1 MLTGS
6 SPGGG
11 LQPQS
16 VGKTTQPAARGPG
29 GSWNPGNI
37 IWNDDNFL
45 VQVLDRP
52 TRSEALL
59 GLLLTNAVEIT
70 EGVKVGGSLGCSDN
84 ALVKFMISR
93 NVGLAKSGVRIL
105 NFRRAN
111 FKLFKELLAKIPC
124 DAVLKDKD
132 VEESWLLF
140 KDAFLGAQELS
151 IPLNKKVSRGG
162 RKLAWLLGILRAK
175 EGAYKLWKQGH
186 VTWEEYRERPQ
197 TKGAY

>member
-70 EGVKVGGSLGCSDN
+70 EGVKVGGSLGCSDH
-84 ALVKFMISR
+84 ALVKFVILR
-93 NVGLAKSGVRIL
+93 NVGLAKRVVRTL
-105 NFRRAN
+105 NFGKAN
-111 FKLFKELLAKIPC
+111 FICWPR
-124 DAVLKDKD
+124 
-132 VEESWLLF
+132 SP
-140 KDAFLGAQELS
+140 GTLS
-151 IPLNKKVSRGG
+151 LETKMLRKADYVSRMPISEHK
-162 RKLAWLLGILRAK
+162 RS
-175 EGAYKLWKQGH
+175 
-186 VTWEEYRERPQ
+186 PSF
-197 TKGAY
+197 